1 MTASIKLSRFT
12 DWAVPS
18 WRAFMIGLKK
28 NEQIEVIHAKYSVSM
43 LIPTHNSQRSYV
55 RVLFTP
61 PKSAWLFLPSINLKH
76 DHSNSISN
84 ESGLLNVLIIPA
96 LWALG
101 GESGSVSY

>member
-1 MTASIKLSRFT
+1 MKSFY
-12 DWAVPS
+12 DW
-18 WRAFMIGLKK
+18 FEKK
-28 NEQIEVIHAKYSVSM
+28 EQIEVIHAKYSVSM

>member
-1 MTASIKLSRFT
+1 MKSFY
-12 DWAVPS
+12 DW
-18 WRAFMIGLKK
+18 FEK

-61 PKSAWLFLPSINLKH
+61 PKSAWRFLPSINLKH

-84 ESGLLNVLIIPA
+84 ESSLLNVLIIPA

>member
-1 MTASIKLSRFT
+1 MKSFY
-12 DWAVPS
+12 DW
-18 WRAFMIGLKK
+18 FEK
-28 NEQIEVIHAKYSVSM
+28 NEQIEVIHAKYSLSM

-96 LWALG
+96 L
-101 GESGSVSY
+101 

>member
-1 MTASIKLSRFT
+1 MKSFY
-12 DWAVPS
+12 DW
-18 WRAFMIGLKK
+18 LEK

-55 RVLFTP
+55 SVLFTP
-61 PKSAWLFLPSINLKH
+61 PRSAWLFLPSINLKH

-96 LWALG
+96 L
-101 GESGSVSY
+101 